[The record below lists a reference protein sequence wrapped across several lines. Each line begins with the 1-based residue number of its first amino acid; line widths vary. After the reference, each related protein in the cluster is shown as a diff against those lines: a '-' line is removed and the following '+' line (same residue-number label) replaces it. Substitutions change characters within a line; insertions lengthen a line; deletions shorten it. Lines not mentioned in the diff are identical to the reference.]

1 MGRGAAGIAFSMFHD
16 PLLRWQADGQENSGD
31 CGEWQPRC
39 LQQRCGSCGG
49 GVAAAAAA
57 AVAAS
62 FGGMRQ
68 HRHGA
73 ATPNTNAMPLA
84 ALGHGAGTSLASQQ
98 GQQLHMGHARS
109 DQISC
114 AQLLG
119 HSPAHEPT
127 ALGQLCATP
136 VWFLPCSCQM
146 AHRVWPCPC
155 PRAAIMGHMQ
165 CAQPG

>member
-1 MGRGAAGIAFSMFHD
+1 M
-16 PLLRWQADGQENSGD
+16 
-31 CGEWQPRC
+31 CGLYDIPM
-39 LQQRCGSCGG
+39 
-49 GVAAAAAA
+49 
-57 AVAAS
+57 AAS

-73 ATPNTNAMPLA
+73 ATPNTNTMPLA
-84 ALGHGAGTSLASQQ
+84 ALGHEAGTSLASQQ

-109 DQISC
+109 DQNHQISC

-119 HSPAHEPT
+119 HSPTHEPT

-155 PRAAIMGHMQ
+155 PRAATMGHMHAANLAQ
-165 CAQPG
+165 CPCGRCVCGCLMLVCLTAPL